1 MKGYSWYKPARWLY
15 IGPLSL
21 QTSDIARFSIIIF
34 MAYYAD
40 KKRESLKEFQTG
52 LLPALFVLII
62 IMALII
68 IQPDYSTALMI
79 GVIGFIILFIGGA
92 EISHLALSGAC
103 ALLVGIP
110 ILISRSYR
118 LERLLDFLGVGNNA
132 DIGYQAKQ
140 SLNSLGNG
148 GWLGVGLGN
157 SIEKNHFLPTPH
169 TDFIFAIIG
178 EELGLVL
185 GTIPVLTLFILIF
198 LRGLKIAK
206 KCTDHFGVFL
216 SLGIAFNLVLYAFV
230 NAAVV
235 TGILPVTGLPMPM
248 VSYGGSGMVVNM
260 AMMGILLNISQSRRS
275 VVGSRSWSPIFHG

>member
-1 MKGYSWYKPARWLY
+1 MQKKKTGKLFQFCCLAPA
-15 IGPLSL
+15 
-21 QTSDIARFSIIIF
+21 IISG
-34 MAYYAD
+34 
-40 KKRESLKEFQTG
+40 KKNKIKKDMSF
-52 LLPALFVLII
+52 
-62 IMALII
+62 
-68 IQPDYSTALMI
+68 
-79 GVIGFIILFIGGA
+79 
-92 EISHLALSGAC
+92 
-103 ALLVGIP
+103 
-110 ILISRSYR
+110 
-118 LERLLDFLGVGNNA
+118 
-132 DIGYQAKQ
+132 
-140 SLNSLGNG
+140 
-148 GWLGVGLGN
+148 
-157 SIEKNHFLPTPH
+157 
-169 TDFIFAIIG
+169 IG

-275 VVGSRSWSPIFHG
+275 VVGSRSWSPAFHD

>member
-1 MKGYSWYKPARWLY
+1 M
-15 IGPLSL
+15 
-21 QTSDIARFSIIIF
+21 
-34 MAYYAD
+34 
-40 KKRESLKEFQTG
+40 
-52 LLPALFVLII
+52 
-62 IMALII
+62 
-68 IQPDYSTALMI
+68 
-79 GVIGFIILFIGGA
+79 
-92 EISHLALSGAC
+92 
-103 ALLVGIP
+103 
-110 ILISRSYR
+110 
-118 LERLLDFLGVGNNA
+118 
-132 DIGYQAKQ
+132 
-140 SLNSLGNG
+140 GNG

-178 EELGLVL
+178 EELGLIL

-275 VVGSRSWSPIFHG
+275 VVGSRSWNPAFYG